1 MGNSGISLTR
11 VLPNETSGILLTLG
25 RAQLDAFNAISRQ
38 HRGTRVLALLD
49 ARIAT
54 SPETASAA
62 ARRTAVEQA
71 IEDGTPL
78 GFASDEDTARLAL
91 LWLLPEALRRHPLAA
106 SVLIRVLNND
116 ALTPAERLDFIDA
129 NVVRRRR

>member
-1 MGNSGISLTR
+1 M
-11 VLPNETSGILLTLG
+11 LTLG
-25 RAQLDAFNAISRQ
+25 RTQFNALNAISRQ
-38 HRGTRVLALLD
+38 HRVTRVLALLD
-49 ARIAT
+49 GRISS
-54 SPETASAA
+54 SPEAVSAA

-78 GFASDEDTARLAL
+78 GFTSDEDTARLAL
-91 LWLLPEALRRHPLAA
+91 LWLLPEVLRRHPLAA

-129 NVVRRRR
+129 NVVRRQR

>member
-1 MGNSGISLTR
+1 M
-11 VLPNETSGILLTLG
+11 LTLG
-25 RAQLDAFNAISRQ
+25 RTQLSTLKATSRQ
-38 HRGTRVLALLD
+38 HRVTRVLALLD
-49 ARIAT
+49 ARIPT
-54 SPETASAA
+54 SPEAASAT

-71 IEDGTPL
+71 IEDGSPL
-78 GFASDEDTARLAL
+78 GFISDEDTARLAL
-91 LWLLPEALRRHPLAA
+91 LWLLPEVFRRHPLAA